1 MSDVNSTP
9 PPYSAPD
16 NYSQQ
21 PSAAGVNPG
30 KTLGIVALILAIF
43 LNIVGTIV
51 GIVALVQSKKAG
63 FKNGPAL
70 AAIIVGAVLFVVILI
85 IIIVTV
91 VFVGGAATELL
102 ELCQGVPSG
111 ETVIFQ
117 GTEVAC
123 P

>member
-1 MSDVNSTP
+1 MSDPTNTP
-9 PPYSAPD
+9 PPYSAPT

-21 PSAAGVNPG
+21 APATGENPA

-85 IIIVTV
+85 IVIVSV
-91 VFVGGAATELL
+91 VFVGAAATELL
-102 ELCQGVPSG
+102 ELCQGVPTG
-111 ETVIFQ
+111 EIVVYQ